1 MLLFK
6 RQPLTSLSNRK
17 RYLLKNSKAYI
28 ITNEVFN
35 AVTHGIGFGFA
46 VAGLILLILKGAAH
60 HSTLKIARY
69 CIYGTTLVLLFLF
82 STLFHSLIFTKANQ
96 VFQVFD
102 HSSIYLLIAGTYTP
116 YCLITLNG
124 WLGWTLF
131 GIVWAC
137 AITGVVLKSV
147 FLPNWDH
154 VPRLSTVLYV
164 IMGWLIVFALKPLWD
179 ALPHAGVWLLFVG
192 GVLYT
197 CGAFFYSLKFPYA
210 HVVWHLFVM
219 AAAVLMWISVY
230 KFI

>member
-1 MLLFK
+1 M
-6 RQPLTSLSNRK
+6 
-17 RYLLKNSKAYI
+17 KNSKAYL

-35 AVTHGIGFGFA
+35 AVTHGIGFGLA
-46 VAGLILLILKGAAH
+46 VWGLVLLLFKGIAN
-60 HSTLKIARY
+60 HSAIQVTSYA
-69 CIYGTTLVLLFLF
+69 IYGTTLILLFLF
-82 STLFHSLIFTKANQ
+82 STLFHSLIFTRANQ

-131 GIVWAC
+131 SIVWVCAIIGIV
-137 AITGVVLKSV
+137 IKSI
-147 FLPNWDH
+147 FLPKWDH
-154 VPRLSTVLYV
+154 VPKISTVLYV
-164 IMGWLIVFALKPLWD
+164 IMGWLIVFAMKPLWD
-179 ALPHAGVWLLFVG
+179 AIPHMGVLLLFLG

-210 HVVWHLFVM
+210 HVVWHLFVI
-219 AAAVLMWISVY
+219 AAAILMWFSVY

>member
-1 MLLFK
+1 MTQSGL
-6 RQPLTSLSNRK
+6 QIET

-35 AVTHGIGFGFA
+35 AVTHGIGFAFA
-46 VAGLILLILKGAAH
+46 VAGLILLILKGAAN
-60 HSTLKIARY
+60 HSAIQIVSY
-69 CIYGTTLVLLFLF
+69 SIYGTTLVLLFLF

-131 GIVWAC
+131 AIVWAC
-137 AITGVVLKSV
+137 AIAGVVLKSI
-147 FLPNWDH
+147 FLPKWDD
-154 VPRLSTVLYV
+154 VPKISTVLYV

-179 ALPHAGVWLLFVG
+179 ALPHPGVWLLFVG

-197 CGAFFYSLKFPYA
+197 CGFRFISSSNLNVGKVASLKD
-210 HVVWHLFVM
+210 
-219 AAAVLMWISVY
+219 SN
-230 KFI
+230 